1 MQNINT
7 QKQIQTYERLTELSR
22 GIGRTLDLETLLYS
36 MTELAC
42 DLIHCEVSNV
52 MLYEPETDLLKY
64 IAGPIGQRSIL
75 QNIRIPIGNTIE
87 GLIYRT
93 AKPMIVDHYQQD
105 SLRSA
110 QIEKDLG
117 LEIKNLAIVP
127 LLFRGDTVGIFESL
141 NKDEDFNTHDLVIL
155 ETLASQA
162 AIAILSNSL
171 FDEVQQAY
179 RKVDELERMKSNFV
193 AITSHELR
201 TPIGLIL
208 GHATFLDEIT
218 ADKQTKQQLEVIIR
232 NANRLKAIV
241 EDISNVNDAQN
252 GSSHLMYRILSLNQV
267 LYKAIDQFMPM
278 AHQKD
283 ISFLVKI
290 PEKDLLIDA
299 DEEKIFLAINHL
311 LSNAVT
317 FSDIGCHIMV
327 SAERISTYV
336 QVSIADNGIGI
347 PATDLPHVFDRFFQ
361 VQSHLT
367 RKHGGMGL
375 GLSITKS
382 MVELHKGQI
391 WVESIE
397 GKGSKFSFILPLAL
411 SNRAP
416 DKISAFIP

>member
-1 MQNINT
+1 MQSINSKR
-7 QKQIQTYERLTELSR
+7 QLQTYERLTELSR
-22 GIGRTLDLETLLYS
+22 GIGKILDLETLLYS

-42 DLIHCEVSNV
+42 DSIHCDVSNV
-52 MLYEPETDLLKY
+52 LLYEPETDLLKY
-64 IAGPIGQRSIL
+64 IAGPVGQRSIL
-75 QNIRIPIGNTIE
+75 QNIRVPIGNTIE
-87 GLIYRT
+87 GLVYRT
-93 AKPMIVDHYQQD
+93 AKSTIVDHYQQD
-105 SLRSA
+105 SLHSP

-117 LEIKNLAIVP
+117 LKIKNLAVVP
-127 LLFRGDTVGIFESL
+127 LLFRGDTIGIFESL
-141 NKDEDFNTHDLVIL
+141 NKVEDFDQDDLMIL

-179 RKVDELERMKSNFV
+179 RKVDELERMKSNFI

-208 GHATFLDEIT
+208 GHASFLDEIT
-218 ADKQTKQQLEVIIR
+218 EDKQTKQQLEVIIR
-232 NANRLKAIV
+232 NANRLKSII
-241 EDISNVNDAQN
+241 EDISSVNDAQN
-252 GSSHLMYRILSLNQV
+252 GASHLMYRILSLNQV
-267 LYKAIDQFMPM
+267 LYKALDQYMPM

-290 PEKDLLIDA
+290 PESDFLIDA
-299 DEEKIFLAINHL
+299 DEAKILLAINHL
-311 LSNAVT
+311 LSNAIT
-317 FSDIGCHIMV
+317 FSDVGCHIMV
-327 SAERISTYV
+327 SAEKISTYV

-347 PATDLPHVFDRFFQ
+347 PVNDLPHVFDRFFQ

-382 MVELHKGQI
+382 MIELHKGQI

-397 GKGSKFSFILPLAL
+397 GKGSKFSFILPLAI
-411 SNRAP
+411 SNRSSG
-416 DKISAFIP
+416 KTNAFVD